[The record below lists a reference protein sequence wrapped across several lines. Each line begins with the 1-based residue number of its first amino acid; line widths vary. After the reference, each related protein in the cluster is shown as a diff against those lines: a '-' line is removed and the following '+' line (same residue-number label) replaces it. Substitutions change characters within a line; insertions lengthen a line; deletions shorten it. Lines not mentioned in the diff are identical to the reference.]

1 MSCNSIE
8 KHTTPTQN
16 FELLK
21 ESLQSSYSCV
31 GLSSLPMD
39 VAEGN
44 KNANVEGDIVVVGLT
59 PEESIFEAENYMRKQ
74 INKTSTVWQEFT
86 VVKLVN
92 GTKKV

>member
-1 MSCNSIE
+1 MSCNSVE
-8 KHTTPTQN
+8 THTTPTQN

-44 KNANVEGDIVVVGLT
+44 ENANVEGDIAIVRLT
-59 PEESIFEAENYMRKQ
+59 PKEVFLKLKIIRGNKERKHQ
-74 INKTSTVWQEFT
+74 LFGKNLQ
-86 VVKLVN
+86 
-92 GTKKV
+92 